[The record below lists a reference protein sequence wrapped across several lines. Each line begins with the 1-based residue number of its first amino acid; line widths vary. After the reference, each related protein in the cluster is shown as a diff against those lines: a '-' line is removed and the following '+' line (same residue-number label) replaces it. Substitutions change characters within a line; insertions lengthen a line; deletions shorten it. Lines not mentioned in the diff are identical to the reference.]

1 MAGAH
6 TKRAEAFR
14 AAGVLAT
21 RRAQTLDAIEA
32 REGRG
37 PEAAVQALD
46 GYRTRRVVPIGQSV
60 RARTAA
66 EIRAARRTGT
76 DG

>member
-1 MAGAH
+1 MA
-6 TKRAEAFR
+6 TTRA
-14 AAGVLAT
+14 VQWT
-21 RRAQTLDAIEA
+21 
-32 REGRG
+32 
-37 PEAAVQALD
+37 AAVQALD

-66 EIRAARRTGT
+66 EIRAAQRTGT